1 MKTDIQNLD
10 GIVDQSLKV
19 ASRVIAVVAFPAVL
33 FAAYRNLAI
42 DFLPYHQAFLTVCYG
57 IFVFLGFG
65 KIKSNQIRFY
75 ALVIIF
81 LLLFIAS
88 GLRNSSIIF
97 VDVFLVLACGLMA
110 FKFTGL
116 VVLSTG
122 ILATGLLLF
131 LVPETFLPDGEIY
144 SRIIGVHISCLTLTC
159 ILIFAIRNVVEQ
171 YQQFYLKEIEENK
184 SLIEKN
190 KSSYNLVAE
199 AQESSEAE
207 KAKLKLAAFS
217 LASQMDLTK
226 NLLEKTDKKK
236 NRAQVEYIRDRVHDV
251 SFNLSKISETGNY
264 LSNDVATL
272 TFQELSHILE
282 QFMHAYEFF
291 SNDKSI
297 KVTVETNSKSEFE
310 YGIPLSSLKVML
322 HHLISHCQDIH
333 EPKEIKCE
341 IGEGRQSQTMKEVQL
356 KISIA
361 GTKNLED
368 LNLARF
374 NKVMESKLNFETGSA
389 HTNVMKA
396 VLSSLPGTIKA
407 TLLGNKIRLDLA
419 FWVEQTS
426 TT

>member
-1 MKTDIQNLD
+1 MKADIQNLD

-217 LASQMDLTK
+217 LASQMNLTK

-236 NRAQVEYIRDRVHDV
+236 NRPQVEYIRDRVHDV

-272 TFQELSHILE
+272 TLQELSHILE

>member
-65 KIKSNQIRFY
+65 KINSNQIRFY

-322 HHLISHCQDIH
+322 HHLISHCQDLH

>member
-322 HHLISHCQDIH
+322 HHLISHCQDLH
-333 EPKEIKCE
+333 EHKEIKCE
-341 IGEGRQSQTMKEVQL
+341 ISEGRQSQTMKEVQL

>member
-1 MKTDIQNLD
+1 MKADIQNLD
-10 GIVDQSLKV
+10 GIVDQSLKI

-291 SNDKSI
+291 SIDKSI
-297 KVTVETNSKSEFE
+297 KITVETNSKSEFE

>member
-226 NLLEKTDKKK
+226 NLLEKTEQLDSLLE
-236 NRAQVEYIRDRVHDV
+236 RRV
-251 SFNLSKISETGNY
+251 
-264 LSNDVATL
+264 
-272 TFQELSHILE
+272 
-282 QFMHAYEFF
+282 
-291 SNDKSI
+291 
-297 KVTVETNSKSEFE
+297 
-310 YGIPLSSLKVML
+310 
-322 HHLISHCQDIH
+322 
-333 EPKEIKCE
+333 
-341 IGEGRQSQTMKEVQL
+341 
-356 KISIA
+356 
-361 GTKNLED
+361 
-368 LNLARF
+368 
-374 NKVMESKLNFETGSA
+374 
-389 HTNVMKA
+389 
-396 VLSSLPGTIKA
+396 
-407 TLLGNKIRLDLA
+407 
-419 FWVEQTS
+419 
-426 TT
+426 

>member
-1 MKTDIQNLD
+1 MKADIQNLD
-10 GIVDQSLKV
+10 GIVDQSLKI

-322 HHLISHCQDIH
+322 HHLVSHCQDIH

-341 IGEGRQSQTMKEVQL
+341 ISEGRQSQTMKEVQL